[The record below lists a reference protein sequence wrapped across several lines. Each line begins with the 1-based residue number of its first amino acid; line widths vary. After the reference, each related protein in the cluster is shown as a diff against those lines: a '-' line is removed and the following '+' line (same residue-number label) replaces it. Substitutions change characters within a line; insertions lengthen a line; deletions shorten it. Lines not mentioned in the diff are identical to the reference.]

1 MKLFVFARPEK
12 SITFTFSFGLSAAES
27 RTKNRHRT
35 FGDPPK
41 NVQRS
46 FTLFISRIK
55 CAETD
60 VHRFCELLVLPLA
73 RDSRNPR
80 QPFFGWFCKVV
91 LESLRHPS
99 DADGRGYRFMR
110 WTEQSLFLRK
120 EDCGEMSRHYKGL
133 RNLSWT
139 HCRFRELS
147 SKITLDHAKWRG
159 NEPF

>member
-1 MKLFVFARPEK
+1 MKVFVFALPEK
-12 SITFTFSFGLSAAES
+12 SITFTFGLSAAES

-91 LESLRHPS
+91 LDHCHIRRTRTEEVIDLC
-99 DADGRGYRFMR
+99 DGRNRAYSSERR
-110 WTEQSLFLRK
+110 TAAK
-120 EDCGEMSRHYKGL
+120 CHAIIKG
-133 RNLSWT
+133 SET
-139 HCRFRELS
+139 
-147 SKITLDHAKWRG
+147 
-159 NEPF
+159 

>member
-35 FGDPPK
+35 FGDPQK
-41 NVQRS
+41 
-46 FTLFISRIK
+46 
-55 CAETD
+55 D

-91 LESLRHPS
+91 
-99 DADGRGYRFMR
+99 
-110 WTEQSLFLRK
+110 
-120 EDCGEMSRHYKGL
+120 
-133 RNLSWT
+133 
-139 HCRFRELS
+139 
-147 SKITLDHAKWRG
+147 
-159 NEPF
+159 